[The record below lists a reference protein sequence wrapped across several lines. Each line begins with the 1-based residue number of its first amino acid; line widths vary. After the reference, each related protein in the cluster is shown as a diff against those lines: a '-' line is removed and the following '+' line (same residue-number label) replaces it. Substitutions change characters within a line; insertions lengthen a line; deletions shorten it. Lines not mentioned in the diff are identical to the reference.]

1 MMRGHPVVE
10 IGIAVSMAVSAF
22 NGIKRAVEAG
32 REIEDVAGYFGKF
45 FDAKEAITEASVD
58 NENTPVFKKIFA
70 GRSVEAQALEI
81 TAAKHKA
88 AKIEKE
94 LREFL
99 IYSGQ
104 SQFYDDMMIER
115 RHIRERKIAQA
126 RQKAKSRKFWMDA
139 ITITC
144 LLIAVA
150 ITIGFGIGLIATS
163 I

>member
-1 MMRGHPVVE
+1 MVE

-22 NGIKRAVEAG
+22 NGIKKAVEAG

-45 FDAKEAITEASVD
+45 FDAKEAIIEASVD
-58 NENTPVFKKIFA
+58 SENAPVFKKIFA
-70 GRSVEAQALEI
+70 GKSVEAQALEI

-104 SQFYDDMMIER
+104 SQFYEDMMRER
-115 RHIRERKIAQA
+115 RSIREERIQRARNKAQ
-126 RQKAKSRKFWMDA
+126 KRKFWLDTF
-139 ITITC
+139 TISI
-144 LLIAVA
+144 LIAACFLV
-150 ITIGFGIGLIATS
+150 IATLIS
-163 I
+163 LLTGDI

>member
-1 MMRGHPVVE
+1 MLE
-10 IGIAVSMAVSAF
+10 IGIAINMAVSAF
-22 NGIKRAVEAG
+22 NGIKKAVEAG

-45 FDAKEAITEASVD
+45 FDAKEAISEASVD
-58 NENTPVFKKIFA
+58 NENAPIFKKIFA

-81 TAAKHKA
+81 TTAKHKT

-104 SQFYDDMMIER
+104 GQFYEDMMRER
-115 RHIRERKIAQA
+115 RHIREARIQQA
-126 RQKAKSRKFWMDA
+126 RDRALSRKFWIDA
-139 ITITC
+139 VFISG
-144 LLIAVA
+144 LLAAVVA
-150 ITIGFGIGLIATS
+150 TLIFGVSLIIS

>member
-1 MMRGHPVVE
+1 MLE
-10 IGIAVSMAVSAF
+10 IGIAINMAVSAF
-22 NGIKRAVEAG
+22 NGIKKAVEAG

-45 FDAKEAITEASVD
+45 FDAKEAIAEASLD
-58 NENTPVFKKIFA
+58 NENAPIFKKIFA

-81 TAAKHKA
+81 TTAKHKA

-104 SQFYDDMMIER
+104 GQFYEDMMRER
-115 RHIRERKIAQA
+115 RHIREARIQQA
-126 RQKAKSRKFWMDA
+126 RDRALSRKFWIDA
-139 ITITC
+139 VFISG
-144 LLIAVA
+144 LLAAVVA
-150 ITIGFGIGLIATS
+150 TLIFGVSLIMS

>member
-1 MMRGHPVVE
+1 MIE

-22 NGIKRAVEAG
+22 NGIKKAVEAG

-45 FDAKEAITEASVD
+45 FDAKEAIIEASVD
-58 NENTPVFKKIFA
+58 SENAPVFKKIFA
-70 GRSVEAQALEI
+70 GKSVEAQALEI

-104 SQFYDDMMIER
+104 SQFYEDMMRER
-115 RHIRERKIAQA
+115 RSIREERIQRARNKAQ
-126 RQKAKSRKFWMDA
+126 KRKFWLDTF
-139 ITITC
+139 TISI
-144 LLIAVA
+144 LIAACFLV
-150 ITIGFGIGLIATS
+150 IATL
-163 I
+163 ITLLTGAI

>member
-1 MMRGHPVVE
+1 MIE

-22 NGIKRAVEAG
+22 NGIKKAVEAG

-45 FDAKEAITEASVD
+45 FDAKEAIIEASVD
-58 NENTPVFKKIFA
+58 SENAPVFKKIFA
-70 GRSVEAQALEI
+70 GKSVEAQALEI

-104 SQFYDDMMIER
+104 SQFYEDMMRER
-115 RHIRERKIAQA
+115 RSIREERIQRARNKAQ
-126 RQKAKSRKFWMDA
+126 KRKFWLDTF
-139 ITITC
+139 TIS
-144 LLIAVA
+144 I
-150 ITIGFGIGLIATS
+150 LIATCFLV
-163 I
+163 IATLITLLTGAI